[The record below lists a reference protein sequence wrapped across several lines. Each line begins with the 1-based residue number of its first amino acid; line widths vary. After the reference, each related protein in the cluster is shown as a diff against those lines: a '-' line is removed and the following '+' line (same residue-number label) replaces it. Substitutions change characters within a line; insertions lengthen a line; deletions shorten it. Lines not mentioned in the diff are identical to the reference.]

1 MVSNSSRFSL
11 IILKTSSLVLLA
23 VHGILSIC
31 VCIYLYVRAVN
42 EGNDGVWRE
51 YKQMRNYVVAQIKLE
66 KEQYYKQVI
75 DNNKNNPREMWK
87 KLKLLLPGKQTSA
100 PETINFEGQIISDH
114 LSIAQ
119 SFNNYFLE
127 SIDVIIS
134 NIPDSALMG
143 ELPVAAPC
151 VAEKF
156 DRFKSLSMTDLKRIL
171 NDLKDVAGG
180 RVESPN
186 VFCVMFVVWLLIGFW
201 ML

>member
-1 MVSNSSRFSL
+1 MDDVQN
-11 IILKTSSLVLLA
+11 ILNVMCPVKVNVFKQKYVNKVWITDD
-23 VHGILSIC
+23 IRECMEIRDN
-31 VCIYLYVRAVN
+31 LYVRAVN

-171 NDLKDVAGG
+171 NDLKDVGG
-180 RVESPN
+180 GTSGISDKWCFSR
-186 VFCVMFVVWLLIGFW
+186 
-201 ML
+201 